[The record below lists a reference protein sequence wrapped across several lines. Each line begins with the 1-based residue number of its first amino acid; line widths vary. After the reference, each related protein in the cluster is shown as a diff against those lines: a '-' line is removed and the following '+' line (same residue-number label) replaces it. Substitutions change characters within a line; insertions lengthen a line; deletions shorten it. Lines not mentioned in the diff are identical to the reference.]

1 MVEEDKIFK
10 QFKEHSVAEFFKK
23 NQQML
28 GFSGKVRSLTTVVH
42 EFVTNAID
50 AAEEAGILP
59 EIEVHLEE
67 LGSEHYRLT
76 IKDNGPGIPK
86 SHVGKALGQML
97 AGTKFHRYVQQRGQ
111 QGIGACMSGD
121 TLIPLCDGRLLPI
134 KDIVQKNMVNEYIT
148 AVDQES
154 LRLKKAKI
162 IKCWKV
168 KNPKFIKVKTQR
180 GRVIKLTP
188 ENPVLTIK
196 GGRVQWIEASELKEG
211 MRIAAPRKTLSS
223 CGKKIRTIDLFDYKD
238 IQADASTLLKDIEKK
253 VLDKYGGLD
262 TASKRLKISKDVLRN
277 WFRRKMENGK
287 PRGRPTVA
295 DLLRISKDVGF
306 SNEEIIS
313 RISRIGRNGTFMNI
327 PEYIDEEIAWLAGL
341 IVGDGNLTSEKA
353 DKWGVGISLSGNDIN
368 LISKFTSLLTKKFGL
383 KVRTHYIEK
392 EHYYMTHTCSVLLS
406 EILNKFGVIRGN
418 KSKTFDLT
426 DFLFSMDD
434 KILAAYLKGI
444 FDAEGSVAVDRHA
457 IAFHIRNKKATEKI
471 FHALLRLGIYAST
484 NKLREYT
491 RLLIT
496 EKENVKRYIE
506 KIGFSSDKKLRDAL
520 RIANVEG
527 INSVTEMI
535 PDIAGLSEVY
545 TRTLNYPLTE
555 LPSTAYSAV
564 MKKQDMSKY
573 ALKKLIHKF
582 GSKNEIGEYLSTLAE
597 NDVVWLKVTDLKEE
611 ENEERYVYDLEIE
624 GHHNFVA
631 NGLITHNS
639 GCCMFS
645 YMTTGQP
652 TKAISHFKGR
662 KYEIEVL
669 MDFKKNRP
677 ILNGLSEE
685 ATEEHGLTVISEFKG
700 VKHEKSNK
708 GMFEYLRRTALA
720 NPHVTITFTDPA
732 GERNTFPRS
741 IEQIPPKPKEIKP
754 HPLGIS
760 AHDLLEFANH
770 STYSR
775 ISSFLQNDFTRVSAA
790 KVNELRAIVEEVDFN
805 KKPSKLSWD
814 DAEKIVKSFDQV
826 KWIAPATDSLVPI
839 GAEQIE
845 ASFNNIFS
853 PDLLM
858 VSGRSPR
865 VYKGG
870 IPFMV
875 EVGIAFGGGVK
886 SAGKTGEI
894 MRFANKVPLLFDTS
908 GCAITSTIKSIDWKR
923 YNLKNFDDEPIVVL
937 VNMISVHVPYTGA
950 GKQAIADEEEI
961 EAEIKFAVMEAA
973 RGIQKYLA
981 GKRKANEIATKKK
994 VVSRYVEQISADL
1007 ADLTGRS
1014 KDRIKKELNEMI
1026 EKKYERAGSKEE
1038 EEERE
1043 TQQTKLETG
1052 NGDLEGEEE

>member
-59 EIEVHLEE
+59 EIMVQLEE
-67 LGSEHYRLT
+67 MGSDHFRLT

-86 SHVGKALGQML
+86 THVGKALGQML

-111 QGIGACMSGD
+111 QGIGA
-121 TLIPLCDGRLLPI
+121 
-134 KDIVQKNMVNEYIT
+134 
-148 AVDQES
+148 
-154 LRLKKAKI
+154 
-162 IKCWKV
+162 
-168 KNPKFIKVKTQR
+168 
-180 GRVIKLTP
+180 
-188 ENPVLTIK
+188 
-196 GGRVQWIEASELKEG
+196 
-211 MRIAAPRKTLSS
+211 
-223 CGKKIRTIDLFDYKD
+223 
-238 IQADASTLLKDIEKK
+238 
-253 VLDKYGGLD
+253 
-262 TASKRLKISKDVLRN
+262 
-277 WFRRKMENGK
+277 
-287 PRGRPTVA
+287 
-295 DLLRISKDVGF
+295 
-306 SNEEIIS
+306 
-313 RISRIGRNGTFMNI
+313 
-327 PEYIDEEIAWLAGL
+327 
-341 IVGDGNLTSEKA
+341 
-353 DKWGVGISLSGNDIN
+353 
-368 LISKFTSLLTKKFGL
+368 
-383 KVRTHYIEK
+383 
-392 EHYYMTHTCSVLLS
+392 
-406 EILNKFGVIRGN
+406 
-418 KSKTFDLT
+418 
-426 DFLFSMDD
+426 
-434 KILAAYLKGI
+434 
-444 FDAEGSVAVDRHA
+444 
-457 IAFHIRNKKATEKI
+457 
-471 FHALLRLGIYAST
+471 
-484 NKLREYT
+484 
-491 RLLIT
+491 
-496 EKENVKRYIE
+496 
-506 KIGFSSDKKLRDAL
+506 
-520 RIANVEG
+520 
-527 INSVTEMI
+527 
-535 PDIAGLSEVY
+535 
-545 TRTLNYPLTE
+545 
-555 LPSTAYSAV
+555 
-564 MKKQDMSKY
+564 
-573 ALKKLIHKF
+573 
-582 GSKNEIGEYLSTLAE
+582 
-597 NDVVWLKVTDLKEE
+597 
-611 ENEERYVYDLEIE
+611 
-624 GHHNFVA
+624 
-631 NGLITHNS
+631 S
-639 GCCMFS
+639 GCVMFS
-645 YMTTGQP
+645 YMSTGQP
-652 TKAISHFKGR
+652 TKAISHYKGR
-662 KYEIEVL
+662 KYEIDVL
-669 MDFKKNRP
+669 MDFKRNRP
-677 ILNGLSEE
+677 ILNSVSEE

-754 HPLGIS
+754 HPLGIG

-790 KVNELRAIVEEVDFN
+790 KVNELRAIVPEVDFN

-814 DAEKIVKSFDQV
+814 EAEKIVKAFDDV
-826 KWIAPATDSLVPI
+826 RWIAPATDSLVPI

-908 GCAITSTIKSIDWKR
+908 GCAITNTIKSIDWKR

-961 EAEIKFAVMEAA
+961 ESEIKFAVMEAA

-994 VVSRYVEQISADL
+994 VVSRYVEQIAADL

-1014 KDRIKKELNEMI
+1014 KDRIKKELVEMI

-1038 EEERE
+1038 EEEKPSE
-1043 TQQTKLETG
+1043 QTKLENG
-1052 NGDLEGEEE
+1052 NGEPDTEGGEEE